1 MADLKISS
9 PRVNRI
15 KIFRWFFYIN
25 LTQLLLYYIVP
36 AIIFPAMVVKD
47 IEIISALTLGIVVGM
62 FFLLVNMIGLFVDKA
77 RRVMYIIMASI
88 IIIYFSW
95 ALISWAYI
103 EHMDYLLR

>member
-9 PRVNRI
+9 PRENRI
-15 KIFRWFFYIN
+15 KIFRWFFYIS

-36 AIIFPAMVVKD
+36 AIIFPAVVVKD